1 MSATDRA
8 FDAMKA
14 IFVYREQ
21 MADLRSDMGE
31 LGQSV
36 RALAASHANLRDRV
50 SRIEGYLGGVAGGGA
65 NFPLLEQ

>member
-50 SRIEGYLGGVAGGGA
+50 SRIEGYLRGVAGGGV

>member
-1 MSATDRA
+1 MSATERA
-8 FDAMKA
+8 FDAVKA

-21 MADLRSDMGE
+21 MADLRSDLGE

-50 SRIEGYLGGVAGGGA
+50 SRIEGYLGGLGAGKPS
-65 NFPLLEQ
+65 FPLLEQ